1 MSTTAPS
8 QMGRDPILNS
18 HRPGTPE
25 PDIMSSTVDLPPDP
39 LLDSGS
45 FIYPNSFAPTTTSA
59 STITNSNDQT
69 LNSNNNGE
77 PIRDRQSTAPATSNG
92 ASESATTPE
101 KTPLR
106 RSAAAQSG
114 TTAEKPPHRRS
125 AAAVSTESPNW
136 LPQGWKVEDR
146 VRTSGATAGMVDK
159 YYLDPS
165 SGCRFRSKKE
175 VLYFLEFGTKR
186 KKKNSD
192 TEMESLGSSGSSK
205 QKKSGA
211 KGKTSALNFDY
222 FNAPEKVQWVLTANS
237 EESNSE
243 ESWIPFIGEEKV
255 PESVKKDWA
264 KAYAAAN
271 SNGH

>member
-8 QMGRDPILNS
+8 QMGHDPILNS

-25 PDIMSSTVDLPPDP
+25 PDNISSTVDLPPDP

-45 FIYPNSFAPTTTSA
+45 FIYANSFAPTTTSA
-59 STITNSNDQT
+59 STITNTNDQT
-69 LNSNNNGE
+69 LNNNNRE

-101 KTPLR
+101 KTPQR

-114 TTAEKPPHRRS
+114 TTADKPLHRRS
-125 AAAVSTESPNW
+125 AVAASTESPNW
-136 LPQGWKVEDR
+136 LPPGWKVEDR

-159 YYLDPS
+159 YYSDPS

-192 TEMESLGSSGSSK
+192 AEMESLGSSGSSK

-211 KGKTSALNFDY
+211 KGKTAALNFDY
-222 FNAPEKVQWVLTANS
+222 FNAPEKVQWVLTN
-237 EESNSE
+237 NSE
-243 ESWIPFIGEEKV
+243 ESWIPFIGEDKV
-255 PESVKKDWA
+255 PESVRKDWA

-271 SNGH
+271 SNGR